1 MTWWEDPT
9 QGDETSFVVVE
20 AQLHDLPRW
29 KQRVLEHSSLMVSE
43 ATQQLLASI
52 QQSLVVRFD
61 DSDSEKVASADLS
74 FTVNAERA
82 ERIQKLLLQEKRD
95 KDGNLLPF
103 TNAYR
108 FTNCEEMGE
117 DTFHVVSRLAL
128 GEWQE
133 KQTRGGGIRRSHR
146 LSIIAATTGFQQ
158 LLETYYRHPALT
170 ALPCELR
177 HGVCQEVAQQV
188 TSYIGQLESSRVKG
202 ETAFP
207 TVEIRDP
214 VVRRVMFEQA
224 VDALVSDIRP
234 FSRIPLREKF
244 PTKFAEDDPRGDRLI
259 VDDERWFA
267 VLRSPDPHPIPLF
280 FVNSKAITILR
291 GDAHFSAG
299 ISKKDRHRGNMQ
311 RDEKVLSSRPHKVRE
326 KGVTSLQSWYAA
338 LPLLNPDDP
347 VIQGILEERDAAQ
360 ANGGSGRGL
369 NQNLTLMPLMHKRN
383 WKRNED
389 EMLVLLSG
397 NRDRLERILMREDLE
412 IAWTRL
418 VQKKGEWYLQ
428 LTLRIKT
435 PLFNVS
441 QNQRVLGVSFGI
453 DAIAS
458 WSLVGHDGIQ
468 IASGALAPN
477 EQIMAFLQEKG
488 GLEWDQA
495 KQRWIG
501 KISFSRKLE
510 SIAHRIANILIDL
523 SMEHDAILATED
535 ISYAPKQGRDHVR
548 NVLFTAWN
556 YGQMRKFMEYKS
568 PMAGRGKP
576 LFVSD
581 YIVQFTC
588 PHCGACRKKGET
600 AQNATTW
607 RENGTLHCRKCS
619 TSGELTPEMKAL
631 RVAKEGLS
639 FL

>member
-1 MTWWEDPT
+1 MTWWENPT
-9 QGDETSFVVVE
+9 EGDETSFVVVE
-20 AQLHDLPRW
+20 AQLHDLPLW

-43 ATQQLLASI
+43 ATRQLLASI
-52 QQSLVVRFD
+52 QQSLIVRFD
-61 DSDSEKVASADLS
+61 ESDPEKVASADLS

-82 ERIQKLLLQEKRD
+82 ERINKLLLQEKRD

-108 FTNCEEMGE
+108 FVSCEEMGE
-117 DTFHVVSRLAL
+117 DQFHVVSRLAL

-133 KQTRGGGIRRSHR
+133 KPVRGGGIRRSHR

-158 LLETYYRHPALT
+158 LLEGYYRHPALT
-170 ALPCELR
+170 VLPRELR

-214 VVRRVMFEQA
+214 AVRRVMFEEA
-224 VDALVSDIRP
+224 VDALISDIRP
-234 FSRIPLREKF
+234 FERISLREKF

-280 FVNSKAITILR
+280 FVNSKAITIVR
-291 GDAHFSAG
+291 GDAHFSAS
-299 ISKKDRHRGNMQ
+299 ISKSNRHRGKMQ
-311 RDEKVLSSRPHKVRE
+311 GDDKVLSSRPHKVQE
-326 KGVTSLQSWYAA
+326 KGATNLQSWYAA
-338 LPLLNPDDP
+338 LPLLNSDDP
-347 VIQGILEERDAAQ
+347 VIQGILQERDATHAD
-360 ANGGSGRGL
+360 GSTGRGL
-369 NQNLTLMPLMHKRN
+369 NQHLTPVPLMHKRN
-383 WKRNED
+383 WKRDDD
-389 EMLVLLSG
+389 EILVLLSG
-397 NRDRLERILMREDLE
+397 NRDRIEQILMRDDLE

-428 LTLRIKT
+428 LTLRVKT
-435 PLFNVS
+435 PTSTVS
-441 QNQRVLGVSFGI
+441 QGRVLGVSFGI
-453 DAIAS
+453 DAIAT
-458 WSLVGHDGIQ
+458 WSLIGGDGARMI
-468 IASGALAPN
+468 SGALAPN
-477 EQIMAFLQEKG
+477 DQIVAFLQEKG
-488 GLEWDQA
+488 GLEWDQQ

-510 SIAHRIANILIDL
+510 SIAHRVANILIDL
-523 SMEHDAILATED
+523 SKEHDAILATED

-556 YGQMRKFMEYKS
+556 YGQMRRFLAYKL

-581 YIVQFTC
+581 YLVTFTC
-588 PHCGACRKKGET
+588 PNCGACRKKGET

-607 RENGTLHCRKCS
+607 RENGTLHCRKCN

-631 RVAKEGLS
+631 RVAKEALS
-639 FL
+639 FLR